1 MSWQRKSKDTRVKGL
16 TIASLGVLFILPD
29 ALLVK
34 ITTVD
39 PVVFLFWR
47 GFLLGISFLLICAAR
62 YRSRLVGEI
71 RRCGMKGIYCAVA
84 FSLSTLGFVM
94 GMKNTAAGNVLV
106 ILNMAPM
113 IAALIAW
120 AVWKEALP
128 WRTWVVII
136 VCVSGATLM
145 AVSEWGH
152 GDPIGMI
159 MAGVAAT
166 ALATNLNV
174 ARSKPD
180 SDMSV
185 MLMFGASLVA
195 VVAAM
200 LGGAVMPSLQDFLYI
215 ALLCLVFL
223 PVSSIMIQTA
233 PRYIPAAEVSLM
245 LLMETLFGSLLV
257 WIFLG
262 EVPPAMSF
270 VGGTIIFTALAIHGW
285 LEVKRYRSNR
295 RAALEISGARSRT

>member
-1 MSWQRKSKDTRVKGL
+1 MQQTRLKGL
-16 TIASLGVLFILPD
+16 GIAALGVLFILPD

-34 ITTVD
+34 ITSVD

-47 GFLLGISFLLICAAR
+47 GLMLGISFLIISAAR
-62 YRSRLVGEI
+62 YRSRLVTEV
-71 RRCGMKGIYCAVA
+71 RRCGIKGLYCAVA

-106 ILNMAPM
+106 ILNMSPM

-120 AVWKEALP
+120 AIWKETLP

-136 VCVSGATLM
+136 VCVGGATLM
-145 AVSEWGH
+145 AISEWGR
-152 GDPIGMI
+152 GDPIGLI

-174 ARSKPD
+174 ARSKPEA
-180 SDMSV
+180 DMSV
-185 MLMFGASLVA
+185 MLMFGAALVA
-195 VVAAM
+195 VAAAL
-200 LGGAVMPSLQDFLYI
+200 LGGAVIPETRDLLYI

-223 PVSSIMIQTA
+223 PVSSIMIQIA

-245 LLMETLFGSLLV
+245 LLMETVFGSLLV

-262 EVPPAMSF
+262 EVPPEMSF
-270 VGGTIIFTALAIHGW
+270 VGGAIIFTALAIHGW
-285 LEVKRYRSNR
+285 LEVRRYQKS
-295 RAALEISGARSRT
+295 RAAA

>member
-1 MSWQRKSKDTRVKGL
+1 LQTTRVKGL
-16 TIASLGVLFILPD
+16 TIAALGVLFILPD

-34 ITTVD
+34 ITSVD

-47 GFLLGISFLLICAAR
+47 GLLLTASFLLISAAR
-62 YRSRLVGEI
+62 YPGRLIAEV
-71 RRCGMKGIYCAVA
+71 RRCGKKGIYCAVA

-120 AVWKEALP
+120 AVWKETLP

-136 VCVSGATLM
+136 VCVAGATLM
-145 AVSEWGH
+145 AISEWGQ
-152 GDPIGMI
+152 GDPIGLI
-159 MAGVAAT
+159 MAGVAAI

-174 ARSKPD
+174 ARSQPD

-195 VVAAM
+195 AVSALM
-200 LGGAVMPSLQDFLYI
+200 GGAVIPPLQDFLYI

-223 PVSSIMIQTA
+223 PVSSIMIQIS

-245 LLMETLFGSLLV
+245 LLMETVFGALLV
-257 WIFLG
+257 WMFLG
-262 EVPPAMSF
+262 EVPPSMSF
-270 VGGTIIFTALAIHGW
+270 VGGAIIFTALAVHGW
-285 LEVKRYRSNR
+285 LEVKRYRTAR
-295 RAALEISGARSRT
+295 RLALDLKQAGSRI

>member
-1 MSWQRKSKDTRVKGL
+1 MQTTRVKGL
-16 TIASLGVLFILPD
+16 SMAALGVLFILPD

-47 GFLLGISFLLICAAR
+47 GLLLALSFLVISAAR
-62 YRSRLVGEI
+62 YRGRLVGEI
-71 RRCGMKGIYCAVA
+71 RQCGRKGIICAVA

-120 AVWKEALP
+120 AVWKETLP

-145 AVSEWGH
+145 AISEWGR
-152 GDPIGMI
+152 GDPIGLI
-159 MAGVAAT
+159 MAGVAAV

-185 MLMFGASLVA
+185 MLIFGAALVA
-195 VVAAM
+195 VAAAL
-200 LGGAVMPSLQDFLYI
+200 LGGAVIPSTRDFLYI
-215 ALLCLVFL
+215 ALLCMVFL
-223 PVSSIMIQTA
+223 PVSSIMLQIS

-245 LLMETLFGSLLV
+245 LLMETVFGALLV
-257 WIFLG
+257 WMFLG
-262 EVPPAMSF
+262 EVPPSMSF
-270 VGGTIIFTALAIHGW
+270 VGGAIIFTALAVHGW
-285 LEVKRYRSNR
+285 LEVKRYRTAR
-295 RAALEISGARSRT
+295 RLALDLSGARGRT

>member
-1 MSWQRKSKDTRVKGL
+1 MQTTRVKGL
-16 TIASLGVLFILPD
+16 TIAALGVLFILPD

-34 ITTVD
+34 ITSVD
-39 PVVFLFWR
+39 PMVFLFWR
-47 GFLLGISFLLICAAR
+47 GLLLAASFLLISMAR
-62 YRSRLVGEI
+62 YPGRLTAEI
-71 RRCGMKGIYCAVA
+71 RRCGRKGIYCAVA

-120 AVWKEALP
+120 AVWKETLP

-136 VCVSGATLM
+136 VCVAGATLM
-145 AVSEWGH
+145 AISEWGQ
-152 GDPIGMI
+152 GDPIGLI
-159 MAGVAAT
+159 MAGVAAI

-174 ARSKPD
+174 ARSQPD

-195 VVAAM
+195 AVSALM
-200 LGGAVMPSLQDFLYI
+200 GGAVIPPLQDFLYI

-223 PVSSIMIQTA
+223 PVSSIMIQIS

-245 LLMETLFGSLLV
+245 LLMETVFGALLV
-257 WIFLG
+257 WMFLG
-262 EVPPAMSF
+262 EVPPSMSF
-270 VGGTIIFTALAIHGW
+270 VGGAIIFTALAVHGW
-285 LEVKRYRSNR
+285 LEVKRYRTAR
-295 RAALEISGARSRT
+295 RLALDLKQAGSRI

>member
-1 MSWQRKSKDTRVKGL
+1 MQTTRVKGL
-16 TIASLGVLFILPD
+16 SMAALGVLFILPD

-47 GFLLGISFLLICAAR
+47 GLLLALSFLVISAAR
-62 YRSRLVGEI
+62 YRGRLVGEI
-71 RRCGMKGIYCAVA
+71 RRCGRKGIICAVA

-120 AVWKEALP
+120 AVWKETLP

-145 AVSEWGH
+145 AISEWGR
-152 GDPIGMI
+152 GDPIGLI
-159 MAGVAAT
+159 MAGVAAV

-185 MLMFGASLVA
+185 MLIFGAALVA
-195 VVAAM
+195 VAAAL
-200 LGGAVMPSLQDFLYI
+200 LGGAVIPSTQDFLYI
-215 ALLCLVFL
+215 ALLCMVFL
-223 PVSSIMIQTA
+223 PVSSIMLQIS

-245 LLMETLFGSLLV
+245 LLMETVFGALLV
-257 WIFLG
+257 WMFLG
-262 EVPPAMSF
+262 EVPPSMSF
-270 VGGTIIFTALAIHGW
+270 VGGAIIFTALAIHGW
-285 LEVKRYRSNR
+285 LEVKRYRTAR
-295 RAALEISGARSRT
+295 RLALDLSGARGRT

>member
-1 MSWQRKSKDTRVKGL
+1 LQTTRVKGL
-16 TIASLGVLFILPD
+16 TIAALGVLFILPD

-34 ITTVD
+34 ITSVD

-47 GFLLGISFLLICAAR
+47 GLLLTASFLLISAAR
-62 YRSRLVGEI
+62 YPGRLIAEV
-71 RRCGMKGIYCAVA
+71 RRCGKKGIYCAVA

-120 AVWKEALP
+120 AVWKETLP

-136 VCVSGATLM
+136 VCVAGATLM
-145 AVSEWGH
+145 AISEWGQ
-152 GDPIGMI
+152 GDPIGLI
-159 MAGVAAT
+159 MAGVAAI

-174 ARSKPD
+174 ARSQPD

-195 VVAAM
+195 AVSALM
-200 LGGAVMPSLQDFLYI
+200 GGAVIPPLQDFLYI

-223 PVSSIMIQTA
+223 PVSSIMIQIS

-245 LLMETLFGSLLV
+245 LLMETVFGALLV
-257 WIFLG
+257 WMFLG
-262 EVPPAMSF
+262 EVPPSMSF
-270 VGGTIIFTALAIHGW
+270 VGGAIIFTALAVHGW
-285 LEVKRYRSNR
+285 LEVKRYRTAR
-295 RAALEISGARSRT
+295 RLRREIGCVSGTRG

>member
-1 MSWQRKSKDTRVKGL
+1 MQTTPTRVKGL
-16 TIASLGVLFILPD
+16 TIAVVGVLFILPD

-34 ITTVD
+34 ITSVD

-47 GFLLGISFLLICAAR
+47 GLLLAISFLLVSAFR
-62 YRSRLVGEI
+62 YRGRLVGEI
-71 RRCGMKGIYCAVA
+71 RQCGKKGIYCAVA

-120 AVWKEALP
+120 AVWKETLP

-136 VCVSGATLM
+136 VCVAGATLM
-145 AVSEWGH
+145 AISEWGQ
-152 GDPIGMI
+152 GDPIGLI

-200 LGGAVMPSLQDFLYI
+200 LGGAVIPPTRDLLYI

-223 PVSSIMIQTA
+223 PVSSIMIQIA

-245 LLMETLFGSLLV
+245 LLMETVFGALLV
-257 WIFLG
+257 WVFLG
-262 EVPPAMSF
+262 EVPPEMSF
-270 VGGTIIFTALAIHGW
+270 VGGAIIFTALAVHGW
-285 LEVKRYRSNR
+285 LEVRRYRTAR
-295 RAALEISGARSRT
+295 RLALEMSGARGRT